1 MLLLQAAK
9 NQGIASLKR
18 FLAMATAGIPIKTL
32 NKVSGRRL
40 IHFSSREG
48 LLVPNNPFFIV
59 LITLVGCLFIYF
71 MVLLVLSGARLER
84 IRLAARCEWRALRD
98 PAFGVKVEPLLQSAQ
113 PEAAPRPSGAP
124 LRFLALLQRE
134 GRLLDFLLEDIHAY
148 SDEQVGAAVRDIHRQ
163 CQAALKEH
171 LVLQPVLGQPEGN
184 TVEIPSGFD
193 PSAIRL
199 TGNVTGQPPFRG
211 TLQHHGWRVKEIK
224 LAPPPQGQDEFVLMP
239 AEVELV

>member
-1 MLLLQAAK
+1 MLT
-9 NQGIASLKR
+9 NPVVIA
-18 FLAMATAGIPIKTL
+18 
-32 NKVSGRRL
+32 
-40 IHFSSREG
+40 
-48 LLVPNNPFFIV
+48 
-59 LITLVGCLFIYF
+59 LITAAGCLFACLIVIF
-71 MVLLVLSGARLER
+71 LLSGLSLGR
-84 IRLAARCEWRALRD
+84 IRLALRCEWRALRD
-98 PAFGVKVEPLLQSAQ
+98 PAFADKVEPLLRPPP

-134 GRLLDFLLEDIHAY
+134 GRLLDFLLEDIHNY
-148 SDEQVGAAVRDIHRQ
+148 SDQQVGAAVRDIHRQ

-184 TVEIPSGFD
+184 TVEIPAGFD

-224 LAPPPQGQDEFVLMP
+224 LAPPPEGQDEFVLMP
-239 AEVELV
+239 AEVELL